1 MFHTGYFFLIQPP
14 CLTSICNIINTHT
27 QLGQHFD
34 ETNLFRIDHY
44 LGKEMVQNLM
54 VMRFGNIW
62 MDNIMN
68 RNTVQCIMLT
78 FKEPF
83 GTEGRGGYFDQVS
96 MLYGRIAFLL

>member
-1 MFHTGYFFLIQPP
+1 MGYLFYY
-14 CLTSICNIINTHT
+14 TYVIILSSP

-54 VMRFGNIW
+54 VLRFGNIW

-68 RNTVQCIMLT
+68 RNNVQCIMLT

-83 GTEGRGGYFDQVS
+83 GTEGQYVFHVIFS
-96 MLYGRIAFLL
+96 SHPSL